1 MSGPTRIESEQIDLL
16 ARQLQRRQILGHF
29 RRLGIAVEP
38 SALRNVFH
46 LRDAE
51 NRSAQVAFRD
61 DGAVQTRSAA
71 GRITTYRFNAEGE
84 LVGRTEPGG
93 LVVTSEVEPAT
104 GARRISRQ
112 GYGEFRICQDPF
124 GLPEAIEYPDGTSV
138 RFDQDRPG
146 GEGIHDQADQVTIC
160 ERDEDGEV
168 TAIIDRNGCRTDMV
182 EIVEEG
188 RRTLQV
194 TQADGTRNVFV
205 LGSEGGLKE
214 WWVNGA
220 CVATYAMGE
229 GPLPES
235 ANFADGHWVRFE
247 KKDGRIVTAESPNS
261 RVSLIYDAAGRL
273 VEEDQNGI
281 KVRYQ
286 RDRTGLLTAIVLPDG
301 EWLGFAYDGDG
312 RLAKVRDWSGAV
324 TTLAWAP
331 TGQMSN
337 LSHPNGVSTAIQ
349 SNPLGLVTEART
361 TSTRTETA
369 VCALAYQYDA
379 MDRVI
384 AMTEDGAARHFRYDP
399 VGRLTAVEAPD
410 PALAEAWTLD
420 PMGNRRFENGAPV
433 SVDCMN
439 RVTGGAAGAARY
451 DALGRTIAVATPRG
465 PAQLSYNG
473 QGQLVRAE
481 IAGRVVAE
489 YAYDAFG
496 RRISKKVNGRV
507 TRYLWAGQSLL
518 CEWAEGGE
526 GPWTRRDHLVLP
538 DLFVPLAMR
547 VDGRIYRQHTDHRG
561 APLAM
566 TDESG
571 AVVWRAKSKAFGEAV
586 VLHATVTNPWRLPGQ
601 YRDDETGLH
610 YNLARYYYPSMG
622 RYLTFDPAFDP
633 SGGGNFYL
641 YAAGDPINGADPT
654 GEILPIV
661 AAILIGAAI
670 GAVMGAAF
678 KAWETR
684 GQPWDANRWSEIG
697 KGALIGGAIGAL
709 SGAVGFAVAA
719 GLGAAGM
726 TAAAGIGTAM
736 GVGAIEGAVTSVVET
751 CAEAAY
757 YDRAVSNEDLLK
769 NALLGAGMGAVTAG
783 VGGVFAARAARKAA
797 QEAAEKA
804 AKEAAEKMA
813 QEAAEKAAKRARLN
827 KHKADV
833 DAQRATYEKKL
844 SELEAAGASRK
855 AKAHPKRKITEA
867 KGERAAADLIEKNHP
882 ELEMVQG
889 FKPGTGFDQVY
900 VKKNPD
906 GSVAEYVIVEAKGPG
921 ATLSKNAKKGEQMS
935 QDWVR
940 RTVDEMR
947 NSSDAEKRKLGSELR
962 AALFTG
968 SPPVRGKVIQAD
980 DHGIGHELPCPN
992 GGKYN

>member
-1 MSGPTRIESEQIDLL
+1 MSGPARIESEQIDLL
-16 ARQLQRRQILGHF
+16 ARQLQRRQILDHF
-29 RRLGIAVEP
+29 RRHGIAVEP
-38 SALRNVFH
+38 SAIRGVFH

-51 NRSAQVAFRD
+51 NRAAQIAFRD

-84 LVGRTEPGG
+84 LFGRIDPGG
-93 LVVTSEVEPAT
+93 LVVTSEIEAAT
-104 GARRISRQ
+104 GARSVSRN
-112 GYGEFRICQDPF
+112 GYGEFRIRQDPF

-138 RFDQDRPG
+138 RFDQDWPG
-146 GEGIHDQADQVTIC
+146 GEAIHNQADQVTVC
-160 ERDEDGEV
+160 ERDEDGEI
-168 TAIIDRNGCRTDMV
+168 TAIVDRNDCRTDMV

-194 TQADGTRNVFV
+194 TQADGTRNVYV

-214 WWVNGA
+214 WWVDGA
-220 CVATYAMGE
+220 RVATYATGE

-235 ANFADGHWVRFE
+235 ATFADGHWVRFG
-247 KKDGRIVTAESPNS
+247 KKDGRIVTAENPNS

-281 KVRYQ
+281 KVRYE

-324 TTLAWAP
+324 TTLAWAA

-361 TSTRTETA
+361 TSPGTETA
-369 VCALAYQYDA
+369 VCALTYQYDA
-379 MDRVI
+379 MDRVV
-384 AMTEDGAARHFRYDP
+384 AMTEDGVARHFRYDP

-410 PALAEAWTLD
+410 PALAETWTLD
-420 PMGNRRFENGAPV
+420 PMGNRRVENGAPV
-433 SVDCMN
+433 SIDCMN

-451 DALGRTIAVATPRG
+451 NALGRTVAVATPRG

-481 IAGRVVAE
+481 IAGRDVAE

-496 RRISKKVNGRV
+496 RRISKNVNGRV

-518 CEWAEGGE
+518 CEWAEGEE

-571 AVVWRAKSKAFGEAV
+571 VVAWRAKSKAFGEAV
-586 VLHATVTNPWRLPGQ
+586 VLHATVANPWRLASQ

-610 YNLARYYYPSMG
+610 YNLARYYHPGMG

-641 YAAGDPINGADPT
+641 YASGDPINGSDPT
-654 GEILPIV
+654 GEILP
-661 AAILIGAAI
+661 AILVGAAV
-670 GAVMGAAF
+670 GAVLGAAF

-684 GQPWDANRWSEIG
+684 GQPWDANRWKEIG

-709 SGAVGFAVAA
+709 SGAVGFGVTA
-719 GLGAAGM
+719 GLLKLGVSATASIGAAM
-726 TAAAGIGTAM
+726 A
-736 GVGAIEGAVTSVVET
+736 VGAIEGAVTSVVET

-769 NALLGAGMGAVTAG
+769 SALFGAGIGAVTAG
-783 VGGVFAARAARKAA
+783 IGGVFAARAARKAA
-797 QEAAEKA
+797 QETAEN
-804 AKEAAEKMA
+804 
-813 QEAAEKAAKRARLN
+813 AAKRIATFGKLPEGSRVISNDIDHIIYETADGTKRIRFRASKAVTLQEARPGRNYTTDSLAGLN
-827 KHKADV
+827 ED
-833 DAQRATYEKKL
+833 
-844 SELEAAGASRK
+844 
-855 AKAHPKRKITEA
+855 
-867 KGERAAADLIEKNHP
+867 
-882 ELEMVQG
+882 
-889 FKPGTGFDQVY
+889 
-900 VKKNPD
+900 
-906 GSVAEYVIVEAKGPG
+906 
-921 ATLSKNAKKGEQMS
+921 
-935 QDWVR
+935 
-940 RTVDEMR
+940 
-947 NSSDAEKRKLGSELR
+947 
-962 AALFTG
+962 
-968 SPPVRGKVIQAD
+968 GKVIVHEGRHRAIGSAHGNSIPTDLGGVPDAPGTLDYPYEVDVDPAKGVPVRDLKIDYSEPDVSAAD
-980 DHGIGHELPCPN
+980 ADKLWHDRHGI
-992 GGKYN
+992 

>member
-1 MSGPTRIESEQIDLL
+1 MSGPARVESEQIDLL
-16 ARQLQRRQILGHF
+16 ARQLQRRQILSHF
-29 RRLGIAVEP
+29 RQHGIAIEP
-38 SALRNVFH
+38 SALRDVFH
-46 LRDAE
+46 LHDVE
-51 NRSAQVAFRD
+51 NRTAQVAFRD
-61 DGAVQTRSAA
+61 DRAVQTRSAA
-71 GRITTYRFNAEGE
+71 GRITTYRFSAEGD
-84 LVGRTEPGG
+84 LVGRIDPGG
-93 LVVTSEVEPAT
+93 LVVTSEMEPAT

-112 GYGEFRICQDPF
+112 GYGEFRIRQDPF

-146 GEGIHDQADQVTIC
+146 GETIHDQADHVTVC
-160 ERDEDGEV
+160 ERDDDGEI
-168 TAIIDRNGCRTDMV
+168 TAIVDRNGCRTDMV
-182 EIVEEG
+182 EIVEES

-194 TQADGTRNVFV
+194 TQADGTRNVYV

-214 WWVNGA
+214 WWVDDA

-235 ANFADGHWVRFE
+235 ATFADGHWVRFE
-247 KKDGRIVTAESPNS
+247 KKDGRIVAAENPNS
-261 RVSLIYDAAGRL
+261 RVSLTYDTAGRL

-281 KVRYQ
+281 KVCYQ

-301 EWLGFAYDGDG
+301 ERLGFAYDVDG

-324 TTLAWAP
+324 TTLAWAA

-361 TSTRTETA
+361 TSPGTETT

-384 AMTEDGAARHFRYDP
+384 AMTEDGVARHFRYDL
-399 VGRLTAVEAPD
+399 VGRLTAVEALD

-420 PMGNRRFENGAPV
+420 PMGNRRVENGAPV

-439 RVTGGAAGAARY
+439 RVTGGAAGAAHY
-451 DALGRTIAVATPRG
+451 DALGRTVAVATPRG
-465 PAQLSYNG
+465 PARLSYNG

-481 IAGRVVAE
+481 IAGRDVAE

-496 RRISKKVNGRV
+496 RRISKNVNGRV

-547 VDGRIYRQHTDHRG
+547 VDSRIYRQHTDHRG
-561 APLAM
+561 APVAM
-566 TDESG
+566 TDQSG

-586 VLHATVTNPWRLPGQ
+586 VLHATIANPWRLAGQ

-610 YNLARYYYPSMG
+610 YNLARYYHPGMG

-633 SGGGNFYL
+633 SGGGNYYC
-641 YAAGDPINGADPT
+641 YAAGDPINGSDPT

-661 AAILIGAAI
+661 AAILIGAAV
-670 GAVMGAAF
+670 GVVMGAAF
-678 KAWETR
+678 KAWETW
-684 GQPWDANRWSEIG
+684 GQPWDANRWKEIG

-709 SGAVGFAVAA
+709 SGAVGFGVTA

-726 TAAAGIGTAM
+726 TATAGIGTAM
-736 GVGAIEGAVTSVVET
+736 GVGAIEGAVTSIVEA

-757 YDRAVSNEDLLK
+757 YDRVVSNEDLLK
-769 NALLGAGMGAVTAG
+769 SALLGAGMGAVTAG
-783 VGGVFAARAARKAA
+783 IGGVVAARAARKAA

-804 AKEAAEKMA
+804 AKEAAER
-813 QEAAEKAAKRARLN
+813 EALAAAAAARQAE
-827 KHKADV
+827 
-833 DAQRATYEKKL
+833 
-844 SELEAAGASRK
+844 EARK
-855 AKAHPKRKITEA
+855 AKALKTFQEARDARARQNALREKANSSTAKKRFEEDLSQAEKDLLNSDPRRKDLAYDPATKGWKPDEA
-867 KGERAAADLIEKNHP
+867 DCAMRAEK
-882 ELEMVQG
+882 QG
-889 FKPGTGFDQVY
+889 VDSPMTRSA
-900 VKKNPD
+900 NPD
-906 GSVAEYVIVEAKGPG
+906 GSENGADFFDGKGNRWDHKDASAGPDKIRGEADADNILVDCKNMSDTEVDALKRAVGPTKNKVVYV
-921 ATLSKNAKKGEQMS
+921 
-935 QDWVR
+935 R
-940 RTVDEMR
+940 
-947 NSSDAEKRKLGSELR
+947 
-962 AALFTG
+962 
-968 SPPVRGKVIQAD
+968 
-980 DHGIGHELPCPN
+980 
-992 GGKYN
+992 